1 MASKRILFSA
11 GIIGNVLEWYDFV
24 IYGYFAT
31 QFAKLFFPVKDPA
44 ISLILSFSA
53 FAIGFFARPLGALF
67 LGIIGDK
74 KGRKPAL
81 LVSILLMAI
90 PSILMIFLP
99 TYESIGI
106 AAPLLL
112 TFLRILQGISAGGEY
127 TTSVSF
133 LMEHSP
139 PERRAFWSSVNLFGA
154 IFGILLG
161 SLSATLLHHFL
172 DAHFLETY
180 GWRLAYLPTIFLAVV
195 GYIIR
200 KYTYET
206 PAFVKEKLS
215 PTKGF
220 PLLLAL
226 REYPRSFLLTI
237 TLSMVQ
243 GVAFYTLFVYFPTYF
258 SRYFHLPSDKA
269 LLSNTL
275 AMMLLNIL
283 ILPCAYLSDLIGRRI
298 MFIFS
303 LFAYALF
310 AVTLNIFL
318 IPQGYAYILIAHLLL
333 ALISGFFMSILPVT
347 LAELFPVKIRN
358 TSFSV
363 LYNLSLAIFG
373 GTLPSLA
380 TYFIEKK
387 GILFFPG
394 FYLSIVSFLAL
405 LVAFIYLP
413 ETHPLKSKG
422 STQRS

>member
-1 MASKRILFSA
+1 MSSKKILFFA

-24 IYGYFAT
+24 IYGYFAS

-53 FAIGFFARPLGALF
+53 FAVGFFARPLGALF
-67 LGIIGDK
+67 LGLIGDK

-81 LVSILLMAI
+81 LVSILLMAV
-90 PSILMIFLP
+90 PSILIIFLP
-99 TYESIGI
+99 TYEKIGLF
-106 AAPLLL
+106 APLLL
-112 TFLRILQGISAGGEY
+112 TFLRILQGFSAGGEY

-133 LMEHSP
+133 LLEHSP
-139 PERRAFWSSVNLFGA
+139 SEKRALWSSVNLFGA
-154 IFGILLG
+154 ILGILLG

-172 DAHFLETY
+172 ELKDLESY
-180 GWRLAYLPTIFLAVV
+180 GWRLAYVPTIFLAFI

-206 PAFVKEKLS
+206 PAFVREKLS
-215 PTKGF
+215 PVKGF
-220 PLLLAL
+220 PLFSAL
-226 REYPRSFLLTI
+226 KDYPKSFLLTLI
-237 TLSMVQ
+237 LSMVQ

-258 SRYFHLPSDKA
+258 SRYFGIPSDKA

-275 AMMLLNIL
+275 AMALLNIL
-283 ILPCAYLSDLIGRRI
+283 ILPCAYLSDLIGRRP
-298 MFIFS
+298 
-303 LFAYALF
+303 
-310 AVTLNIFL
+310 IFL
-318 IPQGYAYILIAHLLL
+318 YSLVAYSFLAFILNKFFFLRGYYFIILSHLIL
-333 ALISGFFMSILPVT
+333 AFVSGFFMSILPVT

-373 GTLPSLA
+373 GTLPSVA

-387 GILFFPG
+387 GFLFFPG
-394 FYLSIVSFLAL
+394 LYLSIVSFFAL
-405 LVAFIYLP
+405 IITLLFLP

>member
-1 MASKRILFSA
+1 MSTKRILFFS
-11 GIIGNVLEWYDFV
+11 GIVGNVIEWYDFV
-24 IYGYFAT
+24 IYGYFAS

-67 LGIIGDK
+67 LGLIGDR

-81 LVSILLMAI
+81 LVSIILMAI
-90 PSILMIFLP
+90 PSFLMIFLP
-99 TYESIGI
+99 TYETVGI
-106 AAPLLL
+106 FAPLLL
-112 TFLRILQGISAGGEY
+112 TFFRLLQGFSAGGEY

-133 LMEHSP
+133 LLEHSP
-139 PERRAFWSSVNLFGA
+139 PNRRALWSSVNLFGA

-172 DAHFLETY
+172 EPKALESY
-180 GWRLAYLPTIFLAVV
+180 GWRIAYLPTILLAVV
-195 GYIIR
+195 GYVIR

-206 PAFVKEKLS
+206 PAFIKEKLS

-220 PLLLAL
+220 PLIYAL
-226 REYPRSFLLTI
+226 REYPKSFFLTLI
-237 TLSMVQ
+237 LSMVQ

-258 SRYFHLPSDKA
+258 ARYFGIPTDKA

-275 AMMLLNIL
+275 AMALLNFL
-283 ILPCAYLSDLIGRRI
+283 ILPCAYASDLLGRRPL
-298 MFIFS
+298 FIFS
-303 LFAYALF
+303 LSAY
-310 AVTLNIFL
+310 TLLAFFL
-318 IPQGYAYILIAHLLL
+318 NQFFIPKGYSFILIAHLIL
-333 ALISGFFMSILPVT
+333 AFVSGFFMSILPVT

-387 GILFFPG
+387 GILNFPG
-394 FYLSIVSFLAL
+394 IYLS
-405 LVAFIYLP
+405 LVALIALMATLLFLP

-422 STQRS
+422 TPQRS